1 MTQQLIDFFE
11 ACYPFGYPL
20 LACSIFLLAAAI
32 YHLLLNTRAGSSVAR
47 VRRLWQDTQEGDAGS
62 RAALLALAANRRSVA
77 ARLIALIAA
86 KRNLDDTALRQIV
99 EARAKEEFVSLQA
112 GLPAIDTIVNIA
124 PMFGILGTAWGLVEI
139 FGVFGF
145 GEHQEGI
152 AQGIATAL
160 YTTIFGLA
168 IATPGVILASYFSRR
183 LERRAASLETLMNEM
198 IAHRALLSPAS
209 TAAPEATPAAVRVPA
224 G

>member
-1 MTQQLIDFFE
+1 MTQQLLDFFD

-20 LACSIFLLAAAI
+20 LACSVILIAAAI
-32 YHLLLNTRAGSSVAR
+32 YHLLLNIAAGSSVAR
-47 VRRLWQDTQEGDAGS
+47 ALRLWQETLDGDAGS
-62 RAALLALAANRRSVA
+62 RSALLALASNRRGVA
-77 ARLIALIAA
+77 GRLIALIAS
-86 KRNLDDTALRQIV
+86 KKNLDDAALRQIV

-139 FGVFGF
+139 FGVFGL

-168 IATPGVILASYFSRR
+168 IATPGVILASYFTRR

-198 IAHRALLSPAS
+198 IAHRALLAPAS
-209 TAAPEATPAAVRVPA
+209 APTKAPTEPAPVTAA
-224 G
+224 

>member
-1 MTQQLIDFFE
+1 MMQQLLDFFD

-20 LACSIFLLAAAI
+20 LACSVFLIAAAV
-32 YHLLLNTRAGSSVAR
+32 YHILLNARAGSSVSR
-47 VRRLWQDTQEGDAGS
+47 LRRLWQAALDGDAG
-62 RAALLALAANRRSVA
+62 AKTHLLALASRRKSVA

-86 KRNLDDTALRQIV
+86 KPRLDDSALRQIV

-139 FGVFGF
+139 FGVFGL

-168 IATPGVILASYFSRR
+168 IATPGVILASYFARR
-183 LERRAASLETLMNEM
+183 LERRAASLETLMNEI
-198 IAHRALLSPAS
+198 IAHRSVLAGSPAPAPAS
-209 TAAPEATPAAVRVPA
+209 SGTAPEQSA
-224 G
+224 